1 MSLIGDR
8 RAGQQPGGGPAGG
21 PAGEP
26 AHGPAGEPTGREA
39 RSGRRSGGRRERSAA
54 TIGRVAEAA
63 GVSRATVSRVM
74 NGSPTVAAELA
85 ARVRA
90 AAEALNYEPSL
101 VARSLALGRTSTV
114 SLIVPDLSNP
124 MFQDVLRGLSHAA
137 AGCGHRLLVAES
149 NENVAEEA
157 ILAVE
162 ARRRSDGLVL
172 ASPRVPEAELRA
184 LSDRLAPLVLLNRDL
199 PGSVIPSLSV
209 DYAAGIAA
217 IVAHLRSLGHRRL
230 VYLAGPAAS
239 TSNRERQAAL
249 HAGCAAEPVC
259 ALTELPCGA
268 TFDDGYAA
276 ARSILRTGATAV
288 VAFND
293 MVAFGALSGLH
304 ELGIGV
310 PRDLSVAGFDD
321 IPFARYTTPPLT
333 TASIPRN
340 ELGRQAWERLW
351 ALMNGG
357 PAGHN
362 VHFQPRLLVRES
374 TGPVPAGRG

>member
-1 MSLIGDR
+1 MSLTGDR
-8 RAGQQPGGGPAGG
+8 RAGQPAD
-21 PAGEP
+21 
-26 AHGPAGEPTGREA
+26 EPTGGSRP
-39 RSGRRSGGRRERSAA
+39 GRRRSARPDRPSA

-74 NGSPTVAAELA
+74 NGSPTVAADLA

-137 AGCGHRLLVAES
+137 ATRGHRLLVAES

-184 LSDRLAPLVLLNRDL
+184 LSDRLAPLVLVNRDL
-199 PGSVIPSLSV
+199 PGSNVPSLSV

-217 IVAHLRSLGHRRL
+217 IVAHLRSLGHRRI
-230 VYLAGPAAS
+230 VYLSGPAAS

-249 HAGCAAEPVC
+249 RATCAAEPVC

-268 TFDDGYAA
+268 TFDDGHAA
-276 ARSILRTGATAV
+276 ARAVLRSGATAV

-310 PRDLSVAGFDD
+310 PRDLSVTGFDD

-340 ELGRQAWERLW
+340 ELGRQAWDRLW
-351 ALMNGG
+351 ALLGGG
-357 PAGHN
+357 PAGHD
-362 VHFQPRLLVRES
+362 VHFQPRLLVRDS
-374 TGPVPAGRG
+374 TGPVPAGRA

>member
-1 MSLIGDR
+1 MSPSR
-8 RAGQQPGGGPAGG
+8 RDGGHPGRPA
-21 PAGEP
+21 
-26 AHGPAGEPTGREA
+26 
-39 RSGRRSGGRRERSAA
+39 AA

-74 NGSPTVAAELA
+74 NGSPTVAPELA

-90 AAEALNYEPSL
+90 AAEALHYEPSP

-114 SLIVPDLSNP
+114 SLIVPDLANP

-137 AGCGHRLLVAES
+137 ATHGYRLLVAES

-184 LSDRLAPLVLLNRDL
+184 LSERLAPLVLLNRDL
-199 PGSVIPSLSV
+199 PGSTVPSLSV
-209 DYAAGIAA
+209 DYSAGITA

-230 VYLAGPAAS
+230 LYLAGPAAS
-239 TSNRERQAAL
+239 TSNRDRRAAL
-249 HAGCAAEPVC
+249 HAACATEPVC
-259 ALTELPCGA
+259 TLAELACGA
-268 TFDDGYAA
+268 TFEDGHAA
-276 ARSILRTGATAV
+276 ARTVRDADATAV

-304 ELGIGV
+304 ELGVAV
-310 PRDLSVAGFDD
+310 PGDISVTGFDD

-340 ELGRQAWERLW
+340 ELGRQAWDRLW
-351 ALMNGG
+351 TLMNGG
-357 PAGHN
+357 SAGHN
-362 VHFQPRLLVRES
+362 VAFQPRLLVRES
-374 TGPVPAGRG
+374 TGARAHLAAGH